1 MGITVDKRRGR
12 IWLALVNSFVV
23 RPGDA
28 VGFEA
33 LHKDAVRV

>member
-12 IWLALVNSFVV
+12 IWLALVRSFVV

-33 LHKDAVRV
+33 LHKDAARV